1 MSDVNDLQYTRSTD
15 GEVTLAENER
25 VIKMKRWF
33 REAVDAWQDWRKEAV
48 EDLEFYDGIQWK
60 KDDRKRLED
69 HGRPAITINRIRPL
83 HNVLSGYQR
92 LNRYDIDFLPRTNDD
107 MQHAQLRKGITK
119 YVLDRSDYDSEESEA
134 FDDSADTGLGWLEVG
149 YRFDYD
155 ADDGDAFVRR
165 VDNMDMYVDPESRSK
180 YFSDA
185 KFMIRARWIDK
196 EELKNNYPEK
206 AEEIDAQADY
216 YLSEEAEHFTESRLW
231 WQNETKKVRIAECW
245 YKKAVKK
252 EKYILVDGTMV
263 GEGDITPVMVA
274 MIKDTKSYITNEVHL
289 ITFFDNVVLE
299 DMESPY
305 KHGDFPFVALPAY
318 YRGGKSMPAGI
329 IRDLKDPQREINKRR
344 SQELHI
350 LDNIANGGW
359 LAEEGAMTKEQ
370 EQAFKNKSTTP
381 GAFIKVAPGALMQ
394 NKIQPLA
401 SAGVN
406 PSVPQASMEAQQEM
420 INISGINEALMGTDI
435 PNGASGRAIELKQ
448 KQAITHIA
456 ALFDNM
462 RRAKKQIVKLLWGT
476 RGKPGIIPQFYTE
489 QKTFRIVGQNG
500 KPEFVTAN
508 QQVVTGVDALGNTIT
523 ETLNDLSVGEYDIV
537 IAQTPNTTTQRTAQ
551 FWSLVDACQQL
562 GIPGDLAFDIL
573 LDISDIAQKDELK
586 QRWQQRME
594 EQKQAQQQQLQAQ
607 QAQFQAQLELE
618 RERKLSKS
626 IAYKDLELPMR
637 LQLAAK
643 AGIFPQEAADRFMQW
658 SLEQDAAL
666 LGITNQPTV
675 PVQQLQEQVPQGLP
689 QGVPELMQ
697 PNVQQPQARPMTQA
711 MQNGMVEANRPTL

>member
-1 MSDVNDLQYTRSTD
+1 MSDVNDLQYARSAD

-25 VIKMKRWF
+25 VITMKRWF
-33 REAVDAWQDWRKEAV
+33 REAVDAWQEWRKEAI
-48 EDLEFYDGIQWK
+48 EDLEFYDGLQWRP
-60 KDDRKRLED
+60 DDKKRLED

-107 MQHAQLRKGITK
+107 MEQAQLRKGITK
-119 YVLDRSDYDSEESEA
+119 YVLDECDYDSEESDA
-134 FDDSADTGLGWLEVG
+134 FDDSIDTGLGWLEVG
-149 YRFDYD
+149 YRFDYE
-155 ADDGDAFVRR
+155 ADDGDAFVRK
-165 VDNMDMYVDPESRSK
+165 VDNMDIYVDPESRHKS
-180 YFSDA
+180 FTDA
-185 KFMIRARWIDK
+185 KFIIRARWIDK

-216 YLSEEAEHFTESRLW
+216 YLSEEAEHFTEKRLW
-231 WQNETKKVRIAECW
+231 WQNETKKIRLAECW
-245 YKKAVKK
+245 YKKPVKK
-252 EKYILVDGTMV
+252 KRYLLVDNRMV
-263 GEGDITPVMVA
+263 GAGDVTPEMVGL
-274 MIKDTKSYITNEVHL
+274 IKETQGYITTEVRL

-318 YRGGKSMPAGI
+318 YRGGKSTPAGI
-329 IRDLKDPQREINKRR
+329 IRDLKDPQREVNKRR

-359 LAEEGAMTKEQ
+359 LAEEGAMTNEQ
-370 EQAFKNKSTTP
+370 EQAFKRKSTTP

-435 PNGASGRAIELKQ
+435 PNSASGRAIELKQ

-462 RRAKKQIVKLLWGT
+462 RRAKKQIAKLLWGT

-489 QKTFRIVGQNG
+489 QKTFRIIGPNG
-500 KPEFVTAN
+500 KPTFVTAN
-508 QQVVTGVDALGNTIT
+508 QEITEVNALGETIT
-523 ETLNDLSVGEYDIV
+523 KTLNDLSVGEFDIV
-537 IAQTPNTTTQRTAQ
+537 IAQTPNTSTQRTAQ

-586 QRWQQRME
+586 QRWLQRME
-594 EQKQAQQQQLQAQ
+594 EQKQAQQAQAQAQ

-618 RERKLSKS
+618 REKKLSKS
-626 IAYKDLELPMR
+626 IAYKDLPLPMQ
-637 LQLAAK
+637 LELAAK
-643 AGIFPQEAADRFMQW
+643 AGIFPQEAADRFMEW
-658 SLEQDAAL
+658 SLAQEAAL
-666 LGITNQPTV
+666 LGIQTQPSV
-675 PVQQLQEQVPQGLP
+675 PMQQQIPQGMP
-689 QGVPELMQ
+689 APELMQ
-697 PNVQQPQARPMTQA
+697 AQAPTMQQPQARPITQA
-711 MQNGMVEANRPTL
+711 MQNGMAEANVPAL